1 MAAGALLL
9 GALVA
14 GGTPAQAAEKVE
26 DNRMSFEFVMPGV
39 DNPCTPQFDDITL
52 TANGHASTK
61 TWLND
66 DGSRMQNRLH
76 IRWAGQAADG
86 TGYVGRDSFD
96 AHTEIEDGWVYITAD
111 TKSRLTSQGSDPNFD
126 LRLKVRVTF
135 DLAGT
140 SSNTEVVKDYA
151 ECRG

>member
-1 MAAGALLL
+1 MAAGVFVL

-14 GGTPAQAAEKVE
+14 SGTPAHAAEKVE
-26 DNRMSFEFVMPGV
+26 DNRVSFEFVMPGV

-61 TWLND
+61 TWLYD
-66 DGSRMQNRLH
+66 DGSRTQTRLH
-76 IRWAGQAADG
+76 IRWAGHAADG

-96 AHTEIEDGWVYITAD
+96 AQTQVEDGWVYITAD
-111 TKSRLTSQGSDPNFD
+111 TRNRLTSQGSDPNFE

-140 SSNTEVVKDYA
+140 SSTTEVVKDYA